1 LVSKGSPPGAGGAR
15 AHLEP
20 NTKIHQT
27 EVMKPTLFPVIL
39 AGGSGTRLWPLS
51 REHYPKQFL
60 SLLRQRT
67 MLQETI
73 TRLDGMEGIAPPT
86 IVCNEAHRFLVA
98 EQARQAGRTPLAVL
112 LEPVGRNTAPA
123 LTLAALALAESS
135 SDPVMLAM
143 PSDHA
148 IRDVEAFQSTM
159 REGIALAEKGH
170 LVTFGVTPTCPHTGY
185 GYIKTNGA
193 AYPNG
198 SQDESTDNADF
209 DDENVNLRNLR
220 TKEPIAY
227 PVAAFVEKPDR
238 EAAQAFLR
246 AGDYL
251 WNSGIFMIRASVWLE
266 QLKRHRPD
274 IAEACAAAYTK
285 GQRDGDFFHPDPKAF
300 AECPSDSIDYA
311 VMEKAAGRGL
321 GTRDWGRGDTPPFP
335 RPQSLV
341 PSPPA
346 CVVLPLNAGWSDVGS
361 WSALWDEGSHD
372 TDGNVIE
379 GDVYAQSV
387 HNSLVI
393 GQHRLVAVV
402 GMDDVIVVETPDAI
416 LVAHKGS
423 VQDVKELVGQ
433 LKARQRPEQADHRK
447 VHRPWGHYETVD
459 GGARFQ
465 VKRLT
470 VNPGAALSLQM
481 HHHRA
486 EHWVVVKGTARVT
499 RGEEV
504 FLLTENQSAYVPVGV
519 RHRLENP
526 GAIPLEIIEVQS
538 GSYLAE
544 DDIVR
549 FEDLYNRQNLAAK

>member
-1 LVSKGSPPGAGGAR
+1 
-15 AHLEP
+15 
-20 NTKIHQT
+20 
-27 EVMKPTLFPVIL
+27 
-39 AGGSGTRLWPLS
+39 
-51 REHYPKQFL
+51 
-60 SLLRQRT
+60 
-67 MLQETI
+67 
-73 TRLDGMEGIAPPT
+73 
-86 IVCNEAHRFLVA
+86 
-98 EQARQAGRTPLAVL
+98 
-112 LEPVGRNTAPA
+112 
-123 LTLAALALAESS
+123 
-135 SDPVMLAM
+135 M

-148 IRDVEAFQSTM
+148 IRDVGAFQATV
-159 REGIALAEKGH
+159 REGVALAEKGH

-193 AYPNG
+193 TYPNG
-198 SQDESTDNADF
+198 SQDESTDYADF
-209 DDENVNLRNLR
+209 NDENVNLRNLR
-220 TKEPIAY
+220 IKEPIAY

-251 WNSGIFMIRASVWLE
+251 WNSGIFMMRASVWLE
-266 QLKRHRPD
+266 QLKHHRPD
-274 IAEACAAAYTK
+274 IAGACVAAYAK
-285 GQRDGDFFHPDPKAF
+285 GKRDGDFFRPDPKAF
-300 AECPSDSIDYA
+300 AKCPSDSIDYA
-311 VMEKAAGRGL
+311 VMEKAAGAPLLEGSGYGVQGSGYNL
-321 GTRDWGRGDTPPFP
+321 PEACTLNPA
-335 RPQSLV
+335 
-341 PSPPA
+341 PPA

-361 WSALWDEGSHD
+361 WSALWDEGSRD

-423 VQDVKELVGQ
+423 VQDVKELVGR